1 LENEDSKGKGQE
13 KHRVDVRWGNKT
25 RSKEILMITQT
36 ADMRG
41 VKKQMMMKGKSS
53 YFYTHMTPPT
63 YRGNS
68 RFSSFRGGPD
78 VPLIGGPPSSW
89 RTPSWLSLLTFT
101 ECHWSSTIGSAE
113 LQHTAHPINCVLVN
127 SK

>member
-1 LENEDSKGKGQE
+1 
-13 KHRVDVRWGNKT
+13 
-25 RSKEILMITQT
+25 MIIQIT
-36 ADMRG
+36 DMRS
-41 VKKQMMMKGKSS
+41 VKKRMMKMGKSS
-53 YFYTHMTPPT
+53 NGYTHMTPPT

-78 VPLIGGPPSSW
+78 VPLIGGPPSSC
-89 RTPSWLSLLTFT
+89 RTPSWLSLLTLT

-113 LQHTAHPINCVLVN
+113 LQHKAHPIKCILVN